1 MKTNYSIKK
10 DGRTKEK
17 QSFRFPNDDPKVPQ
31 EVFRCDTKKIKK
43 NKKYKKKQWCF
54 EAQLKS
60 NVK

>member
-43 NKKYKKKQWCF
+43 
-54 EAQLKS
+54 KS
-60 NVK
+60 RGALRLS